1 MIESDFRKLE
11 KLFLALGDKTRLRL
25 LALMA
30 HGEVPVGVLAERLGE
45 SQPKVSRHLAY
56 LRNAGVVYTRR
67 DGKWI
72 FYGISYPKDELQRQM
87 LETVV
92 RSIPVAGI
100 DGESNYFTAADTST
114 DGYLKPENNIYVQAD
129 IYKADAVEVED
140 IYVETDM
147 SEQVSDDAPGYAQE
161 DMDVFLL

>member
-1 MIESDFRKLE
+1 MSANIAESDFRPLE

-30 HGEVPVGVLAERLGE
+30 DGEVPVGFLADRLGE

-56 LRNAGVVYTRR
+56 LRNAGVVNTRR

-72 FYGISYPKDELQRQM
+72 YYGIEYPDDVLGRSL
-87 LETVV
+87 LETLI
-92 RSIPVAGI
+92 RSIAVTRI
-100 DGESNYFTAADTST
+100 DGESVYLAETERYEKATDTA
-114 DGYLKPENNIYVQAD
+114 EH
-129 IYKADAVEVED
+129 D

-147 SEQVSDDAPGYAQE
+147 YGADAVYKDDEDDYEQIE
-161 DMDVFLL
+161 KREEIDVFLL